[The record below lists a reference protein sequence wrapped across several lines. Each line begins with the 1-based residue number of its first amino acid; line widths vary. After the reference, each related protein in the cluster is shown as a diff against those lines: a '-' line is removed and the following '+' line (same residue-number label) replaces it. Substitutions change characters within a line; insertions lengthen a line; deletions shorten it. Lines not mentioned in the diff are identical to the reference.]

1 MTPSQQTNPVA
12 LETAILSLRRAHS
25 AAVEALIDALKIEEE
40 VVFKRLLGEVDNR
53 VWFQQGALATIRG
66 VRERVQNAE
75 KTIDEFNRR
84 TTETARRR
92 EHTGVNL

>member
-53 VWFQQGALATIRG
+53 VWYQQGALAAIRG
-66 VRERVQNAE
+66 VRDRIQGAE
-75 KTIDEFNRR
+75 KAVDEFNRR
-84 TTETARRR
+84 TAEATRRR

>member
-53 VWFQQGALATIRG
+53 VWYQQGALATIRG
-66 VRERVQNAE
+66 VRDRIQGAE
-75 KTIDEFNRR
+75 KAVDEFNRR
-84 TTETARRR
+84 TVETIRRR